1 MLSENEEVEM
11 IVASGTIMWLL
22 SQRGHWLLY
31 FLPAKFK
38 MVRIA
43 VALILLFSCLFF
55 LHFFFR
61 IQFLATNLS
70 YFFSLSKYFV
80 LGGQTEIFLASRPF
94 IEHVQ
99 RIPLIKKITFF
110 SSIIV

>member
-11 IVASGTIMWLL
+11 IVASGNIMWLL

-70 YFFSLSKYFV
+70 YFFFPYQNTLFLVGRQRYFWLPDPLLSMLREFPSLRK
-80 LGGQTEIFLASRPF
+80 
-94 IEHVQ
+94 
-99 RIPLIKKITFF
+99 
-110 SSIIV
+110 